1 MRLFTH
7 AESGQLTYTPLSL
20 DTAKHSRYIL
30 STSLYTKR
38 KTGGTSPPSLFWE
51 ASEAKNG
58 FCFMWLVAMENVIFE
73 FVGIYGVSCMCFHK
87 TL

>member
-38 KTGGTSPPSLFWE
+38 KTPPPLWMGHGPPPPVVVGLWWGS
-51 ASEAKNG
+51 A
-58 FCFMWLVAMENVIFE
+58 CF
-73 FVGIYGVSCMCFHK
+73 
-87 TL
+87 

>member
-30 STSLYTKR
+30 STMLYTQK
-38 KTGGTSPPSLFWE
+38 KNTPPQAHGWRTARTCAPTRAVFDP
-51 ASEAKNG
+51 
-58 FCFMWLVAMENVIFE
+58 VA
-73 FVGIYGVSCMCFHK
+73 
-87 TL
+87 

>member
-38 KTGGTSPPSLFWE
+38 KTPPPRNKGLIAGLIEGNQRLISP
-51 ASEAKNG
+51 
-58 FCFMWLVAMENVIFE
+58 
-73 FVGIYGVSCMCFHK
+73 
-87 TL
+87 